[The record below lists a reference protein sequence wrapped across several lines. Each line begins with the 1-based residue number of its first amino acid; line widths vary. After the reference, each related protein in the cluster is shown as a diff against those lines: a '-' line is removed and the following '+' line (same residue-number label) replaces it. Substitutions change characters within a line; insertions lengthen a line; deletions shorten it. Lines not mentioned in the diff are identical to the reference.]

1 MPLMSQKNVLI
12 GGTLEGQ
19 TVEMGFA
26 AGKFALWSCGIGRGE
41 RRGRRGSSPDR
52 GSWGAERDKSPRI
65 KPGRKFSEGTRSG
78 ENEGRE
84 SKLPNLPFSY
94 EPSRAEIT
102 ATLEEKAS
110 TAKLNGL
117 QIRDVPGHRVALLDL
132 VINDMSKD
140 AVGDSYKVWAHA
152 A

>member
-1 MPLMSQKNVLI
+1 MSQKTTLA

-26 AGKFALWSCGIGRGE
+26 AGEFALWSHGSSRGE
-41 RRGRRGSSPDR
+41 RRGGRGSSPDP
-52 GSWGAERDKSPRI
+52 GSWGAERDKSHGI

-84 SKLPNLPFSY
+84 KKLPILPFSY
-94 EPSRAEIT
+94 ELSGAEIR

-110 TAKLNGL
+110 TVKLNGL
-117 QIRDVPGHRVALLDL
+117 QI
-132 VINDMSKD
+132 
-140 AVGDSYKVWAHA
+140 
-152 A
+152 